1 MCVGL
6 STKTWGCCHIWEW
19 NLCFHTDP
27 RHPWKCLIPKTAAL
41 HIFNRIFMSV
51 TLFLQASE
59 IWTWP
64 DADYFSTE
72 FGGRLSEGLTSGSSL
87 TNKFRWWAPAVMP
100 SFYPLAG
107 SVFFYLVIQQLLS
120 VILHR
125 WTTMAKLRCTWLSSL
140 FMLPPQAAHS
150 TDERSVLAVNRSSEP
165 PCPFQSLQFFQY
177 KGHIVFKI
185 LAKVWEKWMAHICGR
200 SVAKRALGQAGLVVP
215 SKGWRCIKHN
225 PHSLPQSHPNLSA
238 HHNSN
243 RG

>member
-100 SFYPLAG
+100 SFYPPAG
-107 SVFFYLVIQQLLS
+107 SVFFYLVIQQLFS
-120 VILHR
+120 IILHR
-125 WTTMAKLRCTWLSSL
+125 WTTMAKFCCTWLSSL

-150 TDERSVLAVNRSSEP
+150 TEECFSCKSQFWATLPLSIPAVLPV
-165 PCPFQSLQFFQY
+165 
-177 KGHIVFKI
+177 
-185 LAKVWEKWMAHICGR
+185 
-200 SVAKRALGQAGLVVP
+200 
-215 SKGWRCIKHN
+215 
-225 PHSLPQSHPNLSA
+225 
-238 HHNSN
+238 
-243 RG
+243 